1 MVDSG
6 ASTGAEVSAMGRV
19 LSESEEYLEYLEE
32 EERPARTLDDR
43 FLREPISVLQ
53 PANPVCADRAT
64 SVGDVVR
71 QMQDHHIGCVLIVDD
86 GKLVGVFTERD
97 LLCDVFGSGTD
108 PESAAVDRF
117 MTENPERLRS
127 ADPIVFAL
135 NKMSLGGFRHIPLVD
150 DEDRPVGVISVK
162 DIADY
167 IADFFASE
175 VHNVPPEPGL
185 DVAKDRDGA

>member
-1 MVDSG
+1 M
-6 ASTGAEVSAMGRV
+6 ARV
-19 LSESEEYLEYLEE
+19 VSESEEYLEYLEE

-53 PANPVCADRAT
+53 PASPVCADRDT
-64 SVGDVVR
+64 PVGDVVR
-71 QMQDHHIGCVLIVDD
+71 QMQEHHIGCVLIVDG

-97 LLCDVFGSGTD
+97 FICEVFGSGSD
-108 PESAAVDRF
+108 PDSAAVHQF
-117 MTENPERLRS
+117 MTESPEKLRP

-185 DVAKDRDGA
+185 DVAKNRDGA

>member
-1 MVDSG
+1 M
-6 ASTGAEVSAMGRV
+6 ARV

-32 EERPARTLDDR
+32 EERPARSLSDG

-71 QMQDHHIGCVLIVDD
+71 QMQEHHIGCVLVVDG

-97 LLCDVFGSGTD
+97 LLCDVFGSGADTD
-108 PESAAVDRF
+108 SAAVDGF
-117 MTENPERLRS
+117 MTENPETLRPN
-127 ADPIVFAL
+127 DPIVFAL

-150 DEDRPVGVISVK
+150 DEGRPVGVISVK

-175 VHNVPPEPGL
+175 VHNVPPEPGQ
-185 DVAKDRDGA
+185 DVGKDRDGA

>member
-1 MVDSG
+1 M
-6 ASTGAEVSAMGRV
+6 ARV

-53 PANPVCADRAT
+53 PASPVCADRAT

-71 QMQDHHIGCVLIVDD
+71 QMQEHHIGCVLIVEG

-97 LLCDVFGSGTD
+97 FLCDVFGSGSD
-108 PESAAVDRF
+108 PESAAVHQF
-117 MTENPERLRS
+117 MTENPERLRPT
-127 ADPIVFAL
+127 DPIVFAL

-175 VHNVPPEPGL
+175 VHNVPPEPGR

>member
-1 MVDSG
+1 
-6 ASTGAEVSAMGRV
+6 MGRV

-32 EERPARTLDDR
+32 EQRPARTLDDR

-71 QMQDHHIGCVLIVDD
+71 QMQEHHIGCVLIVDA

-97 LLCDVFGSGTD
+97 LLCDVFGSDAD
-108 PESAAVDRF
+108 PEATAVHQV
-117 MTENPERLRS
+117 MTDNPERLRTT
-127 ADPIVFAL
+127 DPIVFAL

-162 DIADY
+162 DIVDY
-167 IADFFASE
+167 ITDFFANE

-185 DVAKDRDGA
+185 VAKDRDGA